1 MFIPFNVT
9 TLILK
14 ALFGVFVVFV
24 IIEALAFGGVCL
36 PILLL
41 HWLLARLGLCKQEE
55 TEEDLSFTFK
65 D

>member
-14 ALFGVFVVFV
+14 ALFGVFVVF
-24 IIEALAFGGVCL
+24 ILIEAFAFVCVCL

-41 HWLLARLGLCKQEE
+41 HWLLVRLGLCKQED